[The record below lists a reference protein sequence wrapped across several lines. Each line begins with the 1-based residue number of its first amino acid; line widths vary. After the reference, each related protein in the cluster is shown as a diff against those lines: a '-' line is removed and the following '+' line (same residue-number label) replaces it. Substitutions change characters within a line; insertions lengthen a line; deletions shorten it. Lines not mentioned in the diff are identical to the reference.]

1 MKQNWSGPNGVS
13 IQKISKRFKYLLEIL
28 QMKNFKFSTAVAL
41 LVSTTFSL
49 MGCVSSNGVSV
60 PISFPAASQY
70 KLKSAA
76 HWQLI
81 AEDVVSQLK
90 QSLVTQN
97 QLQATI
103 YLEEPGQPTAFERSF
118 VPMLRAGL
126 LSQGLKVSA
135 RSQDAAVLK
144 VQVSKVSHFEGY
156 KAGTLTILG
165 GGLLVLRQIVQQN
178 SSVLINAGGALAA
191 ITADAAMTRNSETPD
206 LELILSVSVQKE
218 GQYLATSNQVYYLF
232 SKDLDVY
239 QNLPPNSRT
248 FPVKGQGDS
257 K

>member
-1 MKQNWSGPNGVS
+1 LNP
-13 IQKISKRFKYLLEIL
+13 
-28 QMKNFKFSTAVAL
+28 
-41 LVSTTFSL
+41 
-49 MGCVSSNGVSV
+49 
-60 PISFPAASQY
+60 P
-70 KLKSAA
+70 
-76 HWQLI
+76 
-81 AEDVVSQLK
+81 
-90 QSLVTQN
+90 
-97 QLQATI
+97 
-103 YLEEPGQPTAFERSF
+103 
-118 VPMLRAGL
+118 
-126 LSQGLKVSA
+126 
-135 RSQDAAVLK
+135 
-144 VQVSKVSHFEGY
+144 GY

-191 ITADAAMTRNSETPD
+191 ITADAAMTRKSETPD

-218 GQYLATSNQVYYLF
+218 GQYLATNNQVYYLF